1 MKKTRLFCLTA
12 MLLAFS
18 MAWATPETSPLERR
32 CPNPTSGTNIFFV
45 SSLVLLEICY
55 F

>member
-18 MAWATPETSPLERR
+18 MAWADAVDLAFGEKMSE
-32 CPNPTSGTNIFFV
+32 S
-45 SSLVLLEICY
+45 Y
-55 F
+55 QWD